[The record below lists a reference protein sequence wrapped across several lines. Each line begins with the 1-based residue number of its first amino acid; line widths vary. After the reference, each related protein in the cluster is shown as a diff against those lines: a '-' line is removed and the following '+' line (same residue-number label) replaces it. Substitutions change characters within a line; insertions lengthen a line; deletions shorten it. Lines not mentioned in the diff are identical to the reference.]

1 MIERI
6 IRLGDSA
13 LDEYSEA
20 CSLTWRPK
28 PIQQTCI
35 YTLRSYK
42 LNFSLESAWVS
53 MDFPAEENNFLVE
66 HVVDIG
72 NSYRQLLLKELI
84 PNIQSNEQLAKQLFY
99 APFAV
104 VSHDTAT
111 DPVFNYAN
119 LKALELFEL
128 RWEDFTCLPSRL
140 SAEPV
145 IQAERNRLLAEVM
158 EKGYI
163 DHYEGVRISST
174 GRKFQ
179 ISNAVVW
186 NLIDNNHHY
195 KGQAAW
201 FDQWTYL

>member
-1 MIERI
+1 
-6 IRLGDSA
+6 
-13 LDEYSEA
+13 
-20 CSLTWRPK
+20 
-28 PIQQTCI
+28 
-35 YTLRSYK
+35 
-42 LNFSLESAWVS
+42 
-53 MDFPAEENNFLVE
+53 MDYPTEKNNFLVE
-66 HVVDIG
+66 HVLDIK

-84 PNIQSNEQLAKQLFY
+84 SDLQSDEQFARQLFY

-104 VSHDTAT
+104 VSHDTAS

-128 RWEDFTCLPSRL
+128 GWEDFTRLPSRL

-145 IQAERNRLLAEVM
+145 NQAERERLLAEVT

-174 GRKFQ
+174 GKRFLIK
-179 ISNAVVW
+179 NAVVW
-186 NLIDNNHHY
+186 NLTDKNHCY

-201 FDQWTYL
+201 FDQWEFL